1 MPVTCSVALAATSLR
16 VSAALLMGL
25 GVIAVGMG
33 VPDALAAGGGVHP
46 VAYAASLS
54 FCTVSASWL
63 NLGWRWLGWRAE
75 LRSIA
80 YARQLLAADR

>member
-1 MPVTCSVALAATSLR
+1 MALAATSLR